1 MSLNLTPVSATDG
14 AALDVCRTLLR
25 EYQEALGIDLSFQ
38 DFESELA
45 ALPDAYGEAGGILL
59 LGMDDGAPVCC
70 GGVRSID
77 GATAEL
83 KRVYVR
89 PAYRK
94 HGYGRVLVEQLLAFA
109 RSHGYARIQL
119 DTLPAM
125 AAARGLYA
133 ALGFREIAPYTYNPI
148 PGTVFLGLAL

>member
-1 MSLNLTPVSATDG
+1 MNLNLTPVHAADA
-14 AALDVCRTLLR
+14 AALDACRTLLR
-25 EYQEALGIDLSFQ
+25 EYQQALGIDLSFQ
-38 DFESELA
+38 DFEAELA
-45 ALPDAYGEAGGILL
+45 ALPGAYGEPGGILL
-59 LGMDDGAPVCC
+59 LGTADGVAVCC
-70 GGVRSID
+70 GGVRSVD

-94 HGYGRVLVEQLLAFA
+94 HGYGRVLVERLLAFA
-109 RSHGYARIQL
+109 RTHGYARILL
-119 DTLPAM
+119 DTLPSM

-148 PGTVFLGLAL
+148 PGTTFLGLTF